1 MALSR
6 PDASLFNFSKAV
18 NSGNMECRC
27 FNPSS
32 GMTLLRVE
40 SQIGL
45 TVIVLFFNFGGIPVA
60 TSDSSKAIHD
70 LMSTWHGYR
79 LRIILDPAIR
89 HESLR
94 IDNTKGVCRAIL

>member
-1 MALSR
+1 
-6 PDASLFNFSKAV
+6 
-18 NSGNMECRC
+18 
-27 FNPSS
+27 
-32 GMTLLRVE
+32 MTLLRVE

-60 TSDSSKAIHD
+60 TSDSSKVIHD

-94 IDNTKGVCRAIL
+94 VDNTKGVCRAIL